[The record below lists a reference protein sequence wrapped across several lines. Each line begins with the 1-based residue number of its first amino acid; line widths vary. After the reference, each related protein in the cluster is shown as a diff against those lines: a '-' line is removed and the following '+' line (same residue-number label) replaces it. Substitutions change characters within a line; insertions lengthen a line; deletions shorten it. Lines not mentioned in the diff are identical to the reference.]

1 MQLTLSLN
9 RLDKSPSPLP
19 SDLREISSL
28 ASWTVSTHKPGCG
41 VAALRSPDHTQYW
54 QSDGP
59 QPHTLSLHFFK
70 LVAVVKI
77 RVYLDFSLDES
88 YTPTKMMFLA
98 GMGGN
103 DLVEFATWEGEG
115 PCGWVEVPLEGVGG
129 QNGGW
134 VRKRRRRRRARKSV
148 RLQGKK
154 DKGKGKSASTLFA
167 DDSLLSDPENPG
179 KSARKHGHAQETG
192 VYDEDANTDGGG
204 GDEDDDDD
212 DDEDP
217 YSGSV
222 LKAMVIQMRIM
233 ENHQN
238 GKDTHVRGFQVFA
251 RDDDR
256 RRNGNAPSASADG
269 RVRRH
274 SARKS
279 LRGVNDDDGRGDGN
293 VSAAG
298 KVAALEE
305 PDWMGDPVIR

>member
-1 MQLTLSLN
+1 M
-9 RLDKSPSPLP
+9 
-19 SDLREISSL
+19 
-28 ASWTVSTHKPGCG
+28 
-41 VAALRSPDHTQYW
+41 
-54 QSDGP
+54 
-59 QPHTLSLHFFK
+59 
-70 LVAVVKI
+70 
-77 RVYLDFSLDES
+77 YLDFSLDES

-115 PCGWVEVPLEGVGG
+115 PCGWVEVPLQGVGG

-134 VRKRRRRRRARKSV
+134 VRKTHRRRGAQKSA

-167 DDSLLSDPENPG
+167 DVSLPSGSQNPG
-179 KSARKHGHAQETG
+179 KSAREHGHTQEPG
-192 VYDEDANTDGGG
+192 LYGEGSNTDGGG
-204 GDEDDDDD
+204 GDDDDDDD

-279 LRGVNDDDGRGDGN
+279 LRGANDDDGRGDGN
-293 VSAAG
+293 TSAAS
-298 KVAALEE
+298 KVTALEE